1 MIAKIGWKNVWRN
14 KGRSLIVI
22 MSVAI
27 GIWAGLFFA
36 GFQWGSFV
44 QKLDDIVNRELGHA
58 QIHANKFI
66 DEEYDYNFPIENP
79 DHVKAVL
86 DADTSIKAYVER
98 SVFSGMASTARDQSL
113 ILVYGVDT
121 LQEQLISSITSMIV
135 EGSMPKGKRSPSLL
149 VGKVM
154 ADKLKLKIG
163 SKLTVKGGL
172 LHGVKSFVG
181 KVTGLYES
189 PNKLKDK
196 LVIYTHK
203 SDLDKKLKDNFVH
216 EYAVIFNDFDSLE
229 ARTALL
235 KTQLPSNEVV
245 TWGELMPEIK
255 DGMKVADAVMSIV
268 MLIIWFALSLGIIN
282 TMLMSVL
289 ERTNELGMLM
299 AIGMSRYKIVSM
311 IFFET
316 AVLTIIGVP
325 VGLFLTMLS
334 MNYYG
339 EVGID
344 LSVADA
350 AISEFG
356 YESVIYPKIKPSF
369 YFQVVY
375 QVMIVSLISTA
386 FPAMRV
392 LKLHPV
398 EAIRKS

>member
-1 MIAKIGWKNVWRN
+1 MIAKIGSKNVWRN
-14 KGRSLIVI
+14 KGRSLVVI

-27 GIWAGLFFA
+27 GVWAGLFFG

-44 QKLDDIVNRELGHA
+44 QKRDDIVNRELGHA
-58 QIHANKFI
+58 QIHAENFV
-66 DEEYDYNFPIENP
+66 DEEYDYNFPVKNP
-79 DHVKAVL
+79 KHIRAVL
-86 DADTSIKAYVER
+86 DADTSINSYVER
-98 SVFSGMASTARDQSL
+98 SVFSGMASSVRDQSL
-113 ILVYGVDT
+113 VLVYGVDT
-121 LQEQLISSITSMIV
+121 AQERSISSISSMIT

-149 VGKVM
+149 IGSAIAKSM
-154 ADKLKLKIG
+154 NLKIG
-163 SKLTVKGGL
+163 SKLIIKGGL

-181 KVTGLYES
+181 KVRGFYES

-196 LVIYTHK
+196 LVVFVHK
-203 SDLDKKLKDNFVH
+203 SDLDKKLKDNFIH
-216 EYAVIFNDFDSLE
+216 EYAIIFNEFDSLE
-229 ARTALL
+229 SRTALL
-235 KTQLPSNEVV
+235 KIKLPNEDVV

-255 DGMKVADAVMSIV
+255 DGMKIADVVMFIV

-316 AVLTIIGVP
+316 SLLTIIGVP
-325 VGLFLTMLS
+325 IGLVLTMIS
-334 MNYYG
+334 MDYYG

-344 LSVADA
+344 LSIADA

-356 YESVIYPKIKPSF
+356 YESIIYPKIKSSF
-369 YFQVVY
+369 YFQVIY
-375 QVMIVSLISTA
+375 QVVIVSLISTV

-392 LKLHPV
+392 LKLRPV